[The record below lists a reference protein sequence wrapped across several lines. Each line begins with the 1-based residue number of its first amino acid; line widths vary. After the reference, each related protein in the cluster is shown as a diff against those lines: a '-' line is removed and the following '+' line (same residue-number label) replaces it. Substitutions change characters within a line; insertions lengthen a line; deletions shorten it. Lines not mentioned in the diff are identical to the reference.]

1 MLSVYIGVLAVYITT
16 AQDSVVTQNE
26 NVSVMLSAATGQQ
39 TRHTKRS
46 VHLEIKCNDK
56 GKNSKLKSES
66 V

>member
-1 MLSVYIGVLAVYITT
+1 LLSVDTGVLAVYLTT
-16 AQDSVVTQNE
+16 AQDSVITQNE
-26 NVSVMLSAATGQQ
+26 NVSGMLSAATGQQ

-56 GKNSKLKSES
+56 EKNNKLKSES